1 MTLEQIG
8 VIFGL
13 TRERIRQ
20 LRDIGLQK
28 LHSRFGDTLLELSH
42 N

>member
-8 VIFGL
+8 GLMNL

-20 LRDIGLQK
+20 LKDRALGK
-28 LHSRFGDTLLELSH
+28 LRHPLDSVGPAIL
-42 N
+42 